1 MKHQTIQ
8 NASREIVPGEND
20 DTLLSPYWKQ
30 VREKLFP
37 LIQEETG
44 LAFTQKLKSLA
55 QILEIV
61 RIEQLIPEP
70 QRGKRGGQE
79 IDRRPLARAF
89 VVKAFFNLSQTRA
102 LKEQLD
108 QSCAL
113 RNLCGMETAPS
124 EATFSRA
131 FSEFAQMGLGQL
143 AHAALVEKFVSSQIV
158 THVSHDA
165 KWLRHLRDST
175 ALEAREKASRK
186 VEPPKTKEKGKKARS
201 P

>member
-89 VVKAFFNLSQTRA
+89 VAKAFFNLSQTRA

-108 QSCAL
+108 QYAISVEWRRLPAKP
-113 RNLCGMETAPS
+113 PS
-124 EATFSRA
+124 VVHS
-131 FSEFAQMGLGQL
+131 L
-143 AHAALVEKFVSSQIV
+143 SSPRW
-158 THVSHDA
+158 DWGN
-165 KWLRHLRDST
+165 WLM
-175 ALEAREKASRK
+175 
-186 VEPPKTKEKGKKARS
+186 RS
-201 P
+201 